1 MAEGEWAGVRDEK
14 LKTNPLQSIPATMHE
29 GMRFKLREAVRK
41 SRSTATAS
49 IKATLERLVCSRHR
63 SVAFRK
69 KWARKHIPNALF
81 ECKDGKSA
89 KRYTSHL
96 IMESIR
102 SAYFGAGRAGVHPLT
117 AKLFRPLSPFLIVSV
132 CATLQSFLNSW
143 ATGTCRSD
151 KTGEPIYPDFDSNE
165 AAELFEEKWRT
176 WSTQCS
182 ERQELIQSRLTEAV
196 LATLKKDPY
205 MDKFVDVTDMQ
216 KWANTLAGLTSEESS
231 NSEEIDSGEDLNK
244 ASLRKGQPSSP
255 SKSSYRAAVDY
266 AMPRESDDAESDDD
280 LTSRDTATQSK
291 PPQEQGFRSPLRAER
306 PPNDSLTR
314 QEA

>member
-14 LKTNPLQSIPATMHE
+14 LKTNPLQSIPATMHK

-69 KWARKHIPNALF
+69 KWAR
-81 ECKDGKSA
+81 
-89 KRYTSHL
+89 
-96 IMESIR
+96 
-102 SAYFGAGRAGVHPLT
+102 
-117 AKLFRPLSPFLIVSV
+117 
-132 CATLQSFLNSW
+132 
-143 ATGTCRSD
+143 
-151 KTGEPIYPDFDSNE
+151 
-165 AAELFEEKWRT
+165 
-176 WSTQCS
+176 
-182 ERQELIQSRLTEAV
+182 QESRLTEAV

-216 KWANTLAGLTSEESS
+216 KWVNTLARLTSKESS

-255 SKSSYRAAVDY
+255 SKSSYRATIDY
-266 AMPRESDDAESDDD
+266 AMPRESDDVESDDD

-291 PPQEQGFRSPLRAER
+291 PP
-306 PPNDSLTR
+306 
-314 QEA
+314 

>member
-1 MAEGEWAGVRDEK
+1 
-14 LKTNPLQSIPATMHE
+14 
-29 GMRFKLREAVRK
+29 
-41 SRSTATAS
+41 
-49 IKATLERLVCSRHR
+49 
-63 SVAFRK
+63 
-69 KWARKHIPNALF
+69 
-81 ECKDGKSA
+81 
-89 KRYTSHL
+89 
-96 IMESIR
+96 MESIR
-102 SAYFGAGRAGVHPLT
+102 SAYFG
-117 AKLFRPLSPFLIVSV
+117 
-132 CATLQSFLNSW
+132 SFLNSW

-165 AAELFEEKWRT
+165 AVELFEEN
-176 WSTQCS
+176 
-182 ERQELIQSRLTEAV
+182 RLTEAV

-255 SKSSYRAAVDY
+255 SKSSYRAAIDY
-266 AMPRESDDAESDDD
+266 AMPRESDDVESDDD

-291 PPQEQGFRSPLRAER
+291 LPQEQGFRSPLRAER